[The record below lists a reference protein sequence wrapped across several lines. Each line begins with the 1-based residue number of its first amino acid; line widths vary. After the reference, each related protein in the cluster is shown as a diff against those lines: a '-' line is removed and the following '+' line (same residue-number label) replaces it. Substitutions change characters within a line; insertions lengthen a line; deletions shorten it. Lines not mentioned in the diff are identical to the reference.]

1 MYCPFRNL
9 ICIAPS
15 GTLYVL
21 PFQGTHM
28 YCPFMNFIC
37 IAPSVT
43 SYVLPLQEPHKLP
56 FRNLYKIK
64 ALVKPTHTIY
74 LMKLSKKLYSHRV

>member
-1 MYCPFRNL
+1 
-9 ICIAPS
+9 
-15 GTLYVL
+15 
-21 PFQGTHM
+21 
-28 YCPFMNFIC
+28 MNFIC

-64 ALVKPTHTIY
+64 ALVKPITNNQSETRNKQEITDEEEEEETVGS
-74 LMKLSKKLYSHRV
+74 LVR